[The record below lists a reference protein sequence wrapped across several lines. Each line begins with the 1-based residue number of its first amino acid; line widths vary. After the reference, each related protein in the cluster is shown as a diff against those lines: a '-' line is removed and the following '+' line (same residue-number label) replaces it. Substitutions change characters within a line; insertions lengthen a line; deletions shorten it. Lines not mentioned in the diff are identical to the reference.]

1 MDVALTLVMLV
12 GVVVAFG
19 SVARRIGVAAPLV
32 LIVAG
37 LAISYVPFL
46 PDVALTPD
54 LVLIGL
60 LPPLLYAAAIR
71 TPLIDVRREVRP
83 ILGLSVLL
91 VLLTTAV
98 VALVAWWV
106 LPIPLAAACAI
117 GAVVA
122 PPDAV
127 AATSIARKVGLPR
140 RMVTV
145 LEGESLLND
154 ATAIV
159 TLRASIAA
167 ISGGVTVA
175 GLGWQFV
182 VSGVGGVVIGLAVAV
197 VVGRIRR
204 RIDDDLTDVAVSF
217 LTPWV
222 AYLPAEEIGASG
234 VLAVVVAGL
243 VLGHRAP
250 LIQSASSRVFERTNW
265 ATISF
270 LLENTVFVL
279 IGMQVRTIVDGVR
292 DSDVPYGEVTL
303 AAVLVLLTV
312 VLVRFVGVFAM
323 IFAPRL
329 VPRARRTEDLAD
341 WRVGLVVGWAGMRGV
356 VTLAAAFLLPEE
368 TPDREVLVMLA
379 FVVTVGTLLVQGLTL
394 PLLVRV
400 LRIQGPDLAA
410 DRREAAGVLARATRA
425 GLVRLDEV
433 VTDDDEP
440 EVVDRL
446 RAQAVERAERA
457 TTRQASEDAVP
468 VGAREYVRLRA
479 EMIEAERAE
488 VLAVRRSG
496 TVDQTV
502 VATVLDMIDAEETV
516 INRRRG

>member
-37 LAISYVPFL
+37 LAISYASFL
-46 PDVALTPD
+46 PDVTLTPD

-83 ILGLSVLL
+83 ILGLSVGL
-91 VLLTTAV
+91 VLLTTVV

-106 LPIPLAAACAI
+106 LPIPLAAAFAI

-127 AATSIARKVGLPR
+127 AATSIARKVGMPR
-140 RMVTV
+140 RMVTI

-167 ISGGVTVA
+167 IGGGLTVA
-175 GLGWQFV
+175 SLGWQFV
-182 VSGVGGVVIGLAVAV
+182 VSGVGGVLIGVVVSV
-197 VVGRIRR
+197 VVGRVRR

-279 IGMQVRTIVDGVR
+279 IGMQVRTIVKGVET
-292 DSDVPYGEVTL
+292 SDVPYGQVTL

-323 IFAPRL
+323 IFGPRL
-329 VPRARRTEDLAD
+329 VPAVRRREDPPD
-341 WRVGLVVGWAGMRGV
+341 WRPSVVVGWAGMRGV
-356 VTLAAAFLLPEE
+356 VTLAAAFLLPQD

-379 FVVTVGTLLVQGLTL
+379 FVVTVGTLMLQGLTL

-400 LRIQGPDLAA
+400 LGIEGPDSAV
-410 DRREAAGVLARATRA
+410 DRREAAGVLVRATQA
-425 GLVRLDEV
+425 GLDRLDEL
-433 VTDDDEP
+433 VTEDDAP

-446 RAQAVERAERA
+446 RAQAAQRAERA
-457 TTRQASEDAVP
+457 STRHTADGP
-468 VGAREYVRLRA
+468 PPGAREYVRLRA
-479 EMIEAERAE
+479 AMIEAERAE

-496 TVDQTV
+496 TVDQAV
-502 VATVLDMIDAEETV
+502 VAHVLDMIDAEETV
-516 INRRRG
+516 ITRRRG